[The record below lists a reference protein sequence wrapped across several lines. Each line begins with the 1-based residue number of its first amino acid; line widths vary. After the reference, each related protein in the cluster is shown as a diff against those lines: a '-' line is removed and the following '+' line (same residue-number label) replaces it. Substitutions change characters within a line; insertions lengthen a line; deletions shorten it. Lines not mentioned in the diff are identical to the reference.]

1 MKYSFEVEKNPKAE
15 IIKQIRNELISHNIK
30 SSAISQSANVALKV
44 LSSEGELIG
53 GAIAWQWGGCLE
65 IEYLWITENA
75 RGNNL
80 GTELILKLETL
91 LNGHSNKVIITN
103 TFSFQAPE
111 FYLKN
116 GFKVADIVVGYPD
129 NIKKYFLKKNLQS

>member
-1 MKYSFEVEKNPKAE
+1 MKYSFEVEKNPKAK
-15 IIKQIRNELISHNIK
+15 IFKQIKNELISHNTK
-30 SSAISQSANVALKV
+30 SSAISQSANVALKEF
-44 LSSEGELIG
+44 SSEGELIG

-91 LNGHSNKVIITN
+91 LNGHPGRST
-103 TFSFQAPE
+103 
-111 FYLKN
+111 
-116 GFKVADIVVGYPD
+116 GYPALPPQVGSKAGAVLESPSPAPASS
-129 NIKKYFLKKNLQS
+129 NPACGFPTLGLLC